1 MAELADAL
9 DLGSSGATC
18 GGSSPPSR
26 TDLGVTVIEDLKI
39 TITKPKSWQRVLEIE
54 VPADKVDERVSST
67 YKKYRQEAVLPGFR
81 KGKAPISLIKSKFSD
96 AIEKTVLE
104 ELIPLAW
111 EEARHREHIAP
122 ISEPVVSEV
131 KFKPGQPLQFKA
143 TVEIRPE
150 IQLPEHLDF
159 TADKREV
166 QISDA
171 DVQQALETLRDQ
183 HATVAPSEGPVG
195 EKDLVIVDT
204 WRVDRSG
211 VPIVGQK
218 TTGHPI
224 DLSSPRVIPE
234 YRQALVGAA
243 IGDQKRVTLTFP
255 EDHPQKELAGQENS
269 FLIQVKEIKNKT
281 LPPLEDEFARAI
293 SDYPNLRALKDG
305 IRKKLQ
311 EQGEERVRRE
321 IENQIID
328 QIIDKSPF
336 EVPESM
342 VAWYVEALIS
352 DLQSN
357 QQKDEDR
364 EQLRNSFRPLA
375 TRQVKRWFI
384 LQEVQKKE
392 GIRVDEKELDAAVA
406 ALAKAQGIEPEK
418 LRQQLANSGQLE
430 KLRHNM
436 EEEKTL
442 SFLVGKAHT
451 KTVKLEKKE

>member
-1 MAELADAL
+1 
-9 DLGSSGATC
+9 
-18 GGSSPPSR
+18 
-26 TDLGVTVIEDLKI
+26 
-39 TITKPKSWQRVLEIE
+39 
-54 VPADKVDERVSST
+54 VDEQVSSA

-81 KGKAPISLIKSKFSD
+81 RGKVPISLLKAKFSD

-104 ELIPLAW
+104 ELIPRAW
-111 EEARHREHIAP
+111 EEARHKENIVP

-150 IQLPEHLDF
+150 IRLPEKLDF
-159 TADKREV
+159 AVTKREIP
-166 QISDA
+166 ISDA
-171 DVQQALETLRDQ
+171 DVQQTLEALRDQ
-183 HATVAPSEGPVG
+183 HATVAPSEGPIG
-195 EKDLVIVDT
+195 ETDIVIVDT

-211 VPIVGQK
+211 IPIVGQK
-218 TTGHPI
+218 TAGHPI

-243 IGDQKRVTLTFP
+243 IGDQKRVTMTFP
-255 EDHPQKELAGQENS
+255 EDHPQKELAGQESS

-293 SDYPNLRALKDG
+293 SDYPTLKALKEG
-305 IRKKLQ
+305 IRKKLK
-311 EQGEERVRRE
+311 EQGEHRARQEME
-321 IENQIID
+321 DQIID
-328 QIIDKSPF
+328 QIIDKTSF

-352 DLQSN
+352 DLQSG
-357 QQKDEDR
+357 QHKDEDR

-384 LQEVQKKE
+384 LQEVQRKE
-392 GIRVDEKELDAAVA
+392 GIQVDEKELDATVA

-418 LRQQLANSGQLE
+418 LRQQMASSGQLD
-430 KLRHNM
+430 KLRHSL

-442 SFLVGKAHT
+442 SFLVGKAHF
-451 KTVKLEKKE
+451 KAVKPEKKE